1 MKDYYKILEINKSA
15 TEEEIKKAYRKLAMK
30 YHPDKFA
37 NSSEEEK
44 KKAEEKF
51 KEIQE
56 AYETLSNKKKKE
68 IYDYQNSE
76 EYKKNNRDNEFKN
89 FASNFS
95 SSNSSFE
102 PNDFFSNFQGEDI
115 FNNFF
120 NFKGN
125 PVFGED
131 LEMKIKIPFKNFV
144 TGIIQEIK
152 YTRTVDGKPQENKIK
167 ARIPAGLES
176 GKKLKFKS
184 GGNGINGNFGD
195 LYLVIEVAQSKI
207 FEVKGF
213 DLYTKV
219 EVPLVTALL
228 GGSLEVNTVN
238 DIKKIKISECS
249 ANGKKMKLKNEGIYK
264 NQSGTLRGDLYI
276 ELIVKLPKK
285 LSKKQKELIKEFET
299 EQV

>member
-1 MKDYYKILEINKSA
+1 MKDYYKILEINKTA

-56 AYETLSNKKKKE
+56 AYETLSDKKKKE
-68 IYDYQNSE
+68 IYDYQNSD
-76 EYKKNNRDNEFKN
+76 EYKNYNSFNGFK
-89 FASNFS
+89 NFS
-95 SSNSSFE
+95 SSNSSFD

-120 NFKGN
+120 NFKGA
-125 PVFGED
+125 PVIGED
-131 LEMKIKIPFKNFV
+131 LEMKIKIPFKSFV

-195 LYLVIEVAQSKI
+195 LYLVIEVAQSKV
-207 FEVKGF
+207 FEVKGYN
-213 DLYTKV
+213 LYTKV

-228 GGSLEVNTVN
+228 GGNLEVNTVN
-238 DIKKIKISECS
+238 DTKKIKISECS

-285 LSKKQKELIKEFET
+285 LSQKQKELIKEFEN
-299 EQV
+299 EQI